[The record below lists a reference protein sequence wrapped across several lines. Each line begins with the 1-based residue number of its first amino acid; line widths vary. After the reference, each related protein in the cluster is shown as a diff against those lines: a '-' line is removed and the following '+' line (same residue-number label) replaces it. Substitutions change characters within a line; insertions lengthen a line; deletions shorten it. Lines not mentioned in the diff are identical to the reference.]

1 MYTIIAFNIFLF
13 QIKTKKKKQNKKK
26 LLDNRLQNIKYNLK
40 KITITW
46 NFLYGILNIAHF
58 LPFPY

>member
-1 MYTIIAFNIFLF
+1 MYTIIIFNIFLF

-26 LLDNRLQNIKYNLK
+26 LLDNRLQNIKYNFK

-58 LPFPY
+58 FPSY

>member
-1 MYTIIAFNIFLF
+1 MYTIITFNILLF
-13 QIKTKKKKQNKKK
+13 QIKTKKKQNKKK

-46 NFLYGILNIAHF
+46 NFLYGIS
-58 LPFPY
+58 